1 MAIKIS
7 FSSFF
12 DSRVKKFVKKFPSL
26 EDELREFLES
36 LKENP
41 FVGKSLGAGLYKIRL
56 ASSSKGKGKS
66 GGFRII
72 NYIVTENKDKED
84 IDITVLT
91 IYDKSEDSTMKKN
104 ILVKMVKLSNS

>member
-26 EDELREFLES
+26 ADELKEFLES
-36 LKENP
+36 LQENP

-72 NYIVTENKDKED
+72 NYIVTENKED

-91 IYDKSEDSTMKKN
+91 IYDKSEDSTMKKD
-104 ILVKMVKLSNS
+104 ILVKMIKLSNS

>member
-7 FSSFF
+7 FSGFF
-12 DSRVKKFVKKFPSL
+12 DSRVKKFIKKFPSL
-26 EDELREFLES
+26 ADELREFLES
-36 LKENP
+36 LQENP
-41 FVGKSLGAGLYKIRL
+41 FIGQSLGAGLYKIRL
-56 ASSSKGKGKS
+56 ASSSKGKS

-72 NYIVTENKDKED
+72 NYIITENKED

-104 ILVKMVKLSNS
+104 VLVKMVKASNS